1 MRLKTSSLRSGSRS
15 AGFSLVELLVV
26 AGIIVVIAAVA
37 MPQIARYIRN
47 YKIRAAAQQ
56 VADQIQTARSKAIM
70 KNVQLGVIWMPTS
83 VATAQVPTSSWVIED
98 DMQPNVGTGWY
109 HVADENLTAILA
121 DRAQSPGGI
130 PLPDG
135 VRFDSPA
142 NCPGGGTANAW
153 GIRFNSFGAACQV
166 SATSTT
172 ACPTPGTPPSYTAP
186 GLIYFN
192 GGTAL
197 VCVVDTRTS
206 LRRQVIVTSGGR
218 VLIQ

>member
-83 VATAQVPTSSWVIED
+83 AATATIPTSAWVIED
-98 DMQPNVGTGWY
+98 DMQPEVGTAWFS
-109 HVADENLTAILA
+109 VANENLTTMLS
-121 DRAQSPGGI
+121 DKAQSPGGI

-135 VRFDSPA
+135 VQFDSPA
-142 NCPGGGTANAW
+142 NCPNGGTANAW

-166 SATSTT
+166 MASGPST
-172 ACPTPGTPPSYTAP
+172 CPTPGTPPSYTTT

-192 GGTAL
+192 NGTAMI
-197 VCVVDTRTS
+197 CVVDTRTS